1 MPELRREQE
10 REDEE
15 NGQDDQLDPSRDLDR
30 RAGAGHARDRTAEVR
45 ALGGDLATVR
55 TWRLRATRHAA
66 RLRADRRRAQAR
78 ARRFAVAAVI
88 AVLAV
93 ATLALT
99 AFDGE
104 SSPPA
109 VSRPAPL
116 PVTSAP
122 PDSQVLA
129 TVGNLRV
136 QSPVAQGGVT
146 AIGFHGSAEGALELK
161 PVGPQRN
168 EGLLARLWRR
178 ITGASKSGL
187 AWYQLSGGALRT
199 LDVGAVAGTDVYA
212 PVDGTVVAIRDQI
225 VSGNVVGSE
234 IELRP
239 SSGALARRLDPER
252 SPRPRAHGRWKR
264 RSRRLEARRRDEHQ
278 PLRAPGARA
287 LRRRGRKQRRDPGL
301 PVGDPRRALGSSRS
315 AHPLH
320 RRRRWSPGTAGA
332 RAAPAGDSERARDRR
347 VRGQRRER
355 RGRHRDHSAPRRSA
369 PRHGRR
375 RDHARQPRVPA
386 DRDRPVPRGIGSR
399 HPARRTRLVRLRDA
413 GSWSSPPRTARDSP

>member
-1 MPELRREQE
+1 M
-10 REDEE
+10 
-15 NGQDDQLDPSRDLDR
+15 
-30 RAGAGHARDRTAEVR
+30 
-45 ALGGDLATVR
+45 
-55 TWRLRATRHAA
+55 
-66 RLRADRRRAQAR
+66 
-78 ARRFAVAAVI
+78 
-88 AVLAV
+88 LAV

-129 TVGNLRV
+129 TVGNLRI

-187 AWYQLSGGALRT
+187 AWYQLSGGPLRT
-199 LDVGAVAGTDVYA
+199 LDVGAVAGTDVYS

-225 VSGNVVGSE
+225 VSGKVVGSE

-239 SSGALARRLDPER
+239 SSAPSLVVSIQNVRPDPA
-252 SPRPRAHGRWKR
+252 AHGRRER
-264 RSRRLEARRRDEHQ
+264 RRRLLEARDRDEHQ
-278 PLRAPGARA
+278 PPRAAGT
-287 LRRRGRKQRRDPGL
+287 RDATRPK
-301 PVGDPRRALGSSRS
+301 AATTSRS
-315 AHPLH
+315 RST
-320 RRRRWSPGTAGA
+320 RRP
-332 RAAPAGDSERARDRR
+332 
-347 VRGQRRER
+347 
-355 RGRHRDHSAPRRSA
+355 RSA
-369 PRHGRR
+369 CRKLL
-375 RDHARQPRVPA
+375 ALCA
-386 DRDRPVPRGIGSR
+386 S
-399 HPARRTRLVRLRDA
+399 
-413 GSWSSPPRTARDSP
+413 SSSPTSWEPRDDGRSSSACSRYAASTRSTRAW